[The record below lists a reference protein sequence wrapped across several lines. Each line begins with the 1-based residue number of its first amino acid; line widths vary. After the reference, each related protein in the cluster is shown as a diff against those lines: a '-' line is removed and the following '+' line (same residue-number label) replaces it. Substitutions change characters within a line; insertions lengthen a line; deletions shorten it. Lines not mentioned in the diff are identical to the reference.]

1 MVPGEPH
8 TKGRDWMAG
17 HWEQA
22 VSTLL
27 GAVVLF
33 IFGWVVN
40 ALQTRKKFE
49 EFEVKVVNPLR
60 EQITSLKAQASTFVT
75 REELQ
80 HAVTALRADLK
91 EWIAEIRDDL
101 RAIRDKH

>member
-1 MVPGEPH
+1 
-8 TKGRDWMAG
+8 MAG
-17 HWEQA
+17 HWDE
-22 VSTLL
+22 VIKSLL
-27 GAVVLF
+27 GAVVIF

-60 EQITSLKAQASTFVT
+60 EQLTSLKAQASTFVT

-91 EWIAEIRDDL
+91 EWIAEIREDL
-101 RAIRDKH
+101 RALRDKH

>member
-1 MVPGEPH
+1 
-8 TKGRDWMAG
+8 MAG
-17 HWEQA
+17 HWDE
-22 VSTLL
+22 VIKSLL
-27 GAVVLF
+27 GAVVIF

-91 EWIAEIRDDL
+91 EWIAEIREDL
-101 RAIRDKH
+101 RALRDKH

>member
-1 MVPGEPH
+1 
-8 TKGRDWMAG
+8 MAG
-17 HWEQA
+17 HWDE
-22 VSTLL
+22 VIKSHL
-27 GAVVLF
+27 GAVVIF

-91 EWIAEIRDDL
+91 EWIAEIREDL
-101 RAIRDKH
+101 RALRDKH